1 MNGSDC
7 GMFTC
12 KYADYI
18 TKDKPITFTQVTSNS
33 ISESIFSVSSHN
45 EGLKMSLLFCFWQ
58 KHMPYFRKRIVWEIV
73 NHKLLWCEDDNC
85 EVVQLPHILMM
96 VEFYSP
102 GKDSQM
108 GDLNSGNNFHTS
120 SSDQEPAQ
128 RFPSSAKSSWKDVA
142 GATNHCLQLLLQF
155 FFVCVSDSSSNALI
169 CTVQSELFLKLHLC
183 KSYSEVECSLHV
195 FVPQSVVIEH
205 SLINMYCVISKSKKK
220 KSVLK
225 ADYIPKCQSLYFP
238 PDLHTW
244 ELHTMVAQSGGTHE
258 ITHIVL
264 ILKVLSLFQAGLPG

>member
-58 KHMPYFRKRIVWEIV
+58 KHMPYFRKRILWEIV

-155 FFVCVSDSSSNALI
+155 FFCVCVRQQLKRFDLYGPVRTVFEITLVQIILWGGMFITCFCATISCHWALI
-169 CTVQSELFLKLHLC
+169 
-183 KSYSEVECSLHV
+183 
-195 FVPQSVVIEH
+195 
-205 SLINMYCVISKSKKK
+205 
-220 KSVLK
+220 
-225 ADYIPKCQSLYFP
+225 D
-238 PDLHTW
+238 
-244 ELHTMVAQSGGTHE
+244 
-258 ITHIVL
+258 
-264 ILKVLSLFQAGLPG
+264 

>member
-58 KHMPYFRKRIVWEIV
+58 KHMPYFRKRILWEIV

-155 FFVCVSDSSSNALI
+155 FLCVSDSSSNALI

-220 KSVLK
+220 KCFKSRLHSQMSK
-225 ADYIPKCQSLYFP
+225 SLFP
-238 PDLHTW
+238 PWSSHMRTPHNGGTIWWHTW
-244 ELHTMVAQSGGTHE
+244 DYTHRVD
-258 ITHIVL
+258 I
-264 ILKVLSLFQAGLPG
+264 KSA

>member
-45 EGLKMSLLFCFWQ
+45 EGLKMSFLFCFWQ

-85 EVVQLPHILMM
+85 EVVQLPHILMV

-155 FFVCVSDSSSNALI
+155 FLCVCQTAAQTLWF
-169 CTVQSELFLKLHLC
+169 VQSSQNCFWNYTCAHHTLRWNVHYMFLCHNQL
-183 KSYSEVECSLHV
+183 
-195 FVPQSVVIEH
+195 
-205 SLINMYCVISKSKKK
+205 SLITHWLTCIVLSVKVKKKCFKSRLHSQMSKS
-220 KSVLK
+220 L
-225 ADYIPKCQSLYFP
+225 FP
-238 PDLHTW
+238 PWSSHMRTP
-244 ELHTMVAQSGGTHE
+244 HNGGTHE